1 MVEDTFLVF
10 NLWAKILFDSGA
22 SHSFI
27 SRTFACILG
36 LKSEF
41 MEFSIKIGS
50 PLGGIRKIDRIC
62 RSCIIE
68 IANHQITFDLMIM
81 DMLEY
86 DVILG
91 MYWHTQYQAV
101 IDYGRRLVLIKIPDG

>member
-1 MVEDTFLVF
+1 MVEGTFLVF
-10 NLWAKILFDSGA
+10 NSWAKILFDSGA
-22 SHSFI
+22 SHSFR
-27 SRTFACILG
+27 SRTFAYILG

-41 MEFSIKIGS
+41 MEFPIKVGS

-62 RSCIIE
+62 RSYIIE
-68 IANHQITFDLMIM
+68 IANQQITFDLMIM

-91 MYWHTQYQAV
+91 MDWHIQHK
-101 IDYGRRLVLIKIPDG
+101 L